1 MQSFD
6 KLYSHFLS
14 SISSYTLSQMQD
26 FEIQAELAN
35 LAERAIANFKFP
47 KVPLTYTFNVNEQMY
62 YFDNNITQK
71 ELNVLLALMKVAW
84 IEFQISKEERFQSL
98 YYDDNVK
105 TFSSANMMAQL
116 NRMYENLQTAAKQA
130 QYDYSRVASD
140 GRPRIGDINV

>member
-1 MQSFD
+1 MVSFD

-35 LAERAIANFKFP
+35 LAERAIASFKFP
-47 KVPLTYTFNVNEQMY
+47 KMPLTYTFNESEQMY

-116 NRMYENLQTAAKQA
+116 NRMYENLSAAAKQA